1 MTGALLRLTRLMI
14 ALRSPAQMSASS
26 RSYPIES
33 GRRRASLAAGVCS
46 AGGSIAGVSVRAASR
61 GCMPWSS
68 MPGAL
73 LDKSVGGRR
82 SAPVQVYCV
91 GTGCEDLSS
100 DLESTGAGA
109 PES

>member
-1 MTGALLRLTRLMI
+1 
-14 ALRSPAQMSASS
+14 
-26 RSYPIES
+26 
-33 GRRRASLAAGVCS
+33 
-46 AGGSIAGVSVRAASR
+46 
-61 GCMPWSS
+61 MPWSS